1 VYAFADSIDVAF
13 MLRHDLE
20 RMYDQHLP
28 LVMQSG
34 SKQTF
39 DFITRASHTTE
50 KRLMIDLAAAREAY
64 NN

>member
-1 VYAFADSIDVAF
+1 